1 LRIGNGLRSAVTA
14 LLPVFAVGV
23 YVWIGPAG
31 GPWRLVGLLGL
42 STVPVLG
49 LAANSA
55 GSIAFWRIESLSE
68 QPELATMLW
77 SITVV
82 YFFALYVPYS
92 VGVVGFSLAGRASAR
107 MPKWLWILGLAF
119 GSIGLA
125 SVLAINLVVADDRI
139 AGAALSAYLLFLVW
153 LVGVSVVMLRTRGF
167 LPATASASQPNSGD

>member
-1 LRIGNGLRSAVTA
+1 
-14 LLPVFAVGV
+14 
-23 YVWIGPAG
+23 
-31 GPWRLVGLLGL
+31 
-42 STVPVLG
+42 
-49 LAANSA
+49 
-55 GSIAFWRIESLSE
+55 
-68 QPELATMLW
+68 
-77 SITVV
+77 
-82 YFFALYVPYS
+82 
-92 VGVVGFSLAGRASAR
+92 